1 MIKSNAQVQ
10 TQDAQRLINRLCRHW
25 GHKYPVKL
33 EEGFG
38 EIELPR
44 GMCRMYAGDVLTVEL
59 EGEGDQMP
67 RFQEV
72 VAEHLQRMAGKDE
85 ELAFEWR

>member
-1 MIKSNAQVQ
+1 MMKSNAKVQ

-25 GHKYPVKL
+25 GHKYPVKQ

-38 EIELPR
+38 EIELAR
-44 GMCRMYAGDVLTVEL
+44 GMCRLYAGDVLTVEL
-59 EGEGDQMP
+59 EGESEMP

-72 VAEHLQRMAGKDE
+72 VEDHLRRMAGKDE
-85 ELAFEWR
+85 ELVFEWR